1 PAHRTAEVDSTRTMV
16 ERVEAQFDLTP
27 ERLIGDTAYGTAPML
42 AWMVEEKDIE
52 PHVPVWDKTERK
64 DDSLSS
70 NDFHWS
76 QDANEYRCPA
86 GKPLRSEW
94 RAFTQQRSRVTKAKT
109 VIYRSSQTDCATCPL
124 KAKCCPNTPNRKIVR
139 SIHEAARDVARRI
152 AKTPEYLVSRCERK
166 KVEMLFAHLKRIM
179 KLDRL
184 RRHCCK

>member
-1 PAHRTAEVDSTRTMV
+1 
-16 ERVEAQFDLTP
+16 
-27 ERLIGDTAYGTAPML
+27 
-42 AWMVEEKDIE
+42 MVEEKDIE

-152 AKTPEYLVSRCERK
+152 AKTPEYLVSRCE
-166 KVEMLFAHLKRIM
+166 
-179 KLDRL
+179 
-184 RRHCCK
+184 

>member
-1 PAHRTAEVDSTRTMV
+1 MAPPDA
-16 ERVEAQFDLTP
+16 
-27 ERLIGDTAYGTAPML
+27 GT
-42 AWMVEEKDIE
+42 WMVEEKDIE

-109 VIYRSSQTDCATCPL
+109 VILPL
-124 KAKCCPNTPNRKIVR
+124 QPNRLRHLPVE
-139 SIHEAARDVARRI
+139 S
-152 AKTPEYLVSRCERK
+152 
-166 KVEMLFAHLKRIM
+166 EMLPQHAESE
-179 KLDRL
+179 DRPQ
-184 RRHCCK
+184 HP